1 MTETT
6 PAMQRT
12 LLALTTLTT
21 LAALAGCASPGATAD
36 NASYDEPAAVTGSHV
51 PRKAAPAGV
60 QSVDGDVLRAQGQ
73 IIPGRGV
80 AGQKGQQ

>member
-1 MTETT
+1 
-6 PAMQRT
+6 MQRT
-12 LLALTTLTT
+12 LLALTALT
-21 LAALAGCASPGATAD
+21 ALAGCASTGPTAD
-36 NASYDEPAAVTGSHV
+36 AAPYEEPTAVTGSHV

-60 QSVDGDVLRAQGQ
+60 QSVDGDVVRAQGQ